1 MLVKNIG
8 SNMTEIFLTKGSE
21 SASILVS
28 YETPV
33 AALVGGKFYK
43 TRSYYS
49 KTTTSHI
56 NKWLDGREAQER
68 SQSFFNSLLSM
79 SDNGGYTCP
88 SIQAHEQ
95 VALSLEMLLIDLT
108 DGYNT
113 MPKDPHRQELIED
126 ALVSLQNY
134 KRSNGKKAIG

>member
-79 SDNGGYTCP
+79 SANLSHSEQDA
-88 SIQAHEQ
+88 SQAHEQ

-126 ALVSLQNY
+126 ALVSLHNY
-134 KRSNGKKAIG
+134 KRRSRG